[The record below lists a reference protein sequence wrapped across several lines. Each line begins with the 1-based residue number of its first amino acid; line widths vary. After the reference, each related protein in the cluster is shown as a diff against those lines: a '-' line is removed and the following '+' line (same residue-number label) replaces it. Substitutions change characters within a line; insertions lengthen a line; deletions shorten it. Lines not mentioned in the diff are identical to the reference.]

1 MLDNLTDRLGK
12 AFDKLTGKA
21 VSESVVD
28 DVMREI
34 RVALLEADVALPVV
48 RDFIDKVKNEAVGE
62 KVVKS
67 VSPKQMVVK
76 IVHDKLKELL
86 GEENAGIDLNA
97 AAPVV
102 VLMAGLQGSGK
113 TTAVAKLAKLLKEK
127 QHKKVMVASAD
138 VYRPAA
144 REQLTTLA
152 DQIGVHAMTIVADE
166 KPAAIARRALSE
178 AKIGAYDVLFVDTAG
193 RMHIDAEMMAEIR
206 ELKDILNPHE
216 ILLSVD
222 ALIGQDAVN
231 LAKEFNDELAV
242 TGIILS
248 RMDGDSRGG
257 AALSMKAVTGRPIKY
272 FGTGEKVDD
281 IEAFHPAR
289 LADRILGMG
298 DVVSLVERAQEKI
311 DQEEAEKVAKRMFEG
326 KFNLND
332 MLSQIRQIKN
342 MGDIKGVMAM
352 VPGMSKLMKNIDES
366 KLDNK
371 IILRQEAI
379 ILSMTPKERKNPD
392 IIKALRKQRIAR
404 GAGVSVND
412 VNKLLKSFEQME
424 LAMKKMKKMGI
435 LGSLIAGK
443 APDLSG
449 LMGGNRNGFN
459 PFKFN

>member
-21 VSESVVD
+21 VSESVVE

-48 RDFIDKVKNEAVGE
+48 RDFIDKVKTEAVGE
-62 KVVKS
+62 KVIKS

-86 GEENAGIDLNA
+86 GEENAGLDLNA

-138 VYRPAA
+138 IYRPAA

-152 DQIGVHAMTIVADE
+152 DQIGVHAMTIIADE
-166 KPAAIARRALSE
+166 KPEAIARRALQE
-178 AKIGAYDVLFVDTAG
+178 AKLGAYDVLFVDTAG

-206 ELKDILNPHE
+206 KLKDILDPHE

-222 ALIGQDAVN
+222 ALVGQDAVN

-257 AALSMKAVTGRPIKY
+257 AALSMKAVTGKPIKY
-272 FGTGEKVDD
+272 FGIGEKVDD

-298 DVVSLVERAQEKI
+298 DVVSLVEKAQEKI

-371 IILRQEAI
+371 VILRQEAI

-392 IIKALRKQRIAR
+392 IIKALRKQRIAK

-424 LAMKKMKKMGI
+424 LAMKKMRKMGI
-435 LGSLIAGK
+435 LGSLMAGK

-449 LMGGNRNGFN
+449 LMGGNHGGFN